1 MLLLMLFEYVVLL
14 CTSSSAY
21 VQVSP
26 KPADPPGASKAR
38 KPHAV
43 KIHGAALATLHLP
56 QPSTTQSEVS
66 GGKAE
71 SHPKVTSASMLRHQH
86 HQQQQQQQQHAMLLA
101 ISTPACIVPLVS
113 GRTVVKQ
120 CYNSIDSV
128 TVLHY

>member
-1 MLLLMLFEYVVLL
+1 MCRSRQSLQTLLVL
-14 CTSSSAY
+14 
-21 VQVSP
+21 P
-26 KPADPPGASKAR
+26 KAR

-86 HQQQQQQQQHAMLLA
+86 QHHQQQQQQHAMLLA

-128 TVLHY
+128 TVLQY

>member
-21 VQVSP
+21 VQVSS
-26 KPADPPGASKAR
+26 KPADPPGASKA
-38 KPHAV
+38 HAV
-43 KIHGAALATLHLP
+43 KIQGAALATLHLP

-86 HQQQQQQQQHAMLLA
+86 HQQQQQQHAMLLA

-113 GRTVVKQ
+113 GRTEVKQ
-120 CYNSIDSV
+120 CSSV
-128 TVLHY
+128 TIALTV

>member
-71 SHPKVTSASMLRHQH
+71 SHPKVTSASMLRHQ
-86 HQQQQQQQQHAMLLA
+86 QQQHAMLLA

-128 TVLHY
+128 TVLQV